1 MIEIRAFIFLT
12 QKGNS
17 NMSKETSAKR
27 INVISLK
34 MIKEGSILY
43 DVRRLTTPSEAA
55 GLGKRFLEDLDREQV
70 LVCCL
75 DNKNQ
80 PVSITIVST
89 GTLNSSLIH
98 PREVFK
104 TAILSNAAGIIL
116 FHNHPSGDPEPS
128 QEDINITTRI
138 NEAGKIMGI
147 ELLDHIIIGSEGLF
161 CSLKEKGV
169 L

>member
-1 MIEIRAFIFLT
+1 M
-12 QKGNS
+12 K
-17 NMSKETSAKR
+17 KEASAKR

-34 MIKEGSILY
+34 IVKEGSILY
-43 DVRRLTTPSEAA
+43 DVRRLSTPSEAA

-70 LVCCL
+70 IVCCL

-80 PVSITIVST
+80 PVSINVVSV
-89 GTLNSSLIH
+89 GTLNSSLVH

-104 TAILSNAAGIIL
+104 TAILSNAASIIL

-138 NEAGKIMGI
+138 KEAGSILGI
-147 ELLDHIIIGSEGLF
+147 ELLDHIIIGSDDVF
-161 CSLKEKGV
+161 CSLKENGEI
-169 L
+169 

>member
-1 MIEIRAFIFLT
+1 M
-12 QKGNS
+12 N
-17 NMSKETSAKR
+17 KETSAKH

-34 MIKEGSILY
+34 IVKESSILY

-70 LVCCL
+70 IVCCL

-80 PVSITIVST
+80 LVSINVVST
-89 GTLNSSLIH
+89 GTLNSSLVH

-104 TAILSNAAGIIL
+104 TAILSNAASIIL

-128 QEDINITTRI
+128 QEDINITTSLKD
-138 NEAGKIMGI
+138 AGNILGI
-147 ELLDHIIIGSEGLF
+147 ELFDHIIIGSENQF
-161 CSLKEKGV
+161 ISFKEKNMI
-169 L
+169 